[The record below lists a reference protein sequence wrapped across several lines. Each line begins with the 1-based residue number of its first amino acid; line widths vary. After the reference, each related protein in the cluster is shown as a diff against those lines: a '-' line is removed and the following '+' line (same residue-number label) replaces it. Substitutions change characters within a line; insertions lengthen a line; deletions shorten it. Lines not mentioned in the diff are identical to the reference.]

1 MNWNKDKSVKL
12 SKFCVYLFMLILV
25 GVCIGAPWLFRL
37 LVNLRAQDLSGKFA
51 LFLLS
56 TYTAAVPAAAA
67 LYGLW
72 RLLRNISE
80 GEVFIGENVAIL
92 RLLSWCCIAAGLV
105 CLFSALYYM
114 PFLIVSAAAAFV
126 GLILRVVKNVFA
138 EAVRLKDENDYT
150 I

>member
-1 MNWNKDKSVKL
+1 MV
-12 SKFCVYLFMLILV
+12 
-25 GVCIGAPWLFRL
+25 
-37 LVNLRAQDLSGKFA
+37 
-51 LFLLS
+51 
-56 TYTAAVPAAAA
+56 VPAAHPSARAGSGRKIRVVPRQHAAA

-80 GEVFIGENVAIL
+80 GEVFIPENVSIL

>member
-1 MNWNKDKSVKL
+1 MV
-12 SKFCVYLFMLILV
+12 
-25 GVCIGAPWLFRL
+25 
-37 LVNLRAQDLSGKFA
+37 
-51 LFLLS
+51 
-56 TYTAAVPAAAA
+56 VPAAHPSARAGSGRKIRVVPRQHLYGGRAPAA

-80 GEVFIGENVAIL
+80 GEVFIPENVSIL

>member
-1 MNWNKDKSVKL
+1 MHHGCSGCSSVCACRIWPEN
-12 SKFCVYLFMLILV
+12 SSCSSS
-25 GVCIGAPWLFRL
+25 API
-37 LVNLRAQDLSGKFA
+37 
-51 LFLLS
+51 
-56 TYTAAVPAAAA
+56 TAAVPAAAA

-80 GEVFIGENVAIL
+80 GEVFIPENVSIL

>member
-1 MNWNKDKSVKL
+1 MVVPAAHPS
-12 SKFCVYLFMLILV
+12 
-25 GVCIGAPWLFRL
+25 A
-37 LVNLRAQDLSGKFA
+37 RAGFGRKIRV
-51 LFLLS
+51 
-56 TYTAAVPAAAA
+56 VPRQHLYGGRAAAA

-80 GEVFIGENVAIL
+80 GEVFIPENVSIL

>member
-1 MNWNKDKSVKL
+1 MVVPAAHPS
-12 SKFCVYLFMLILV
+12 
-25 GVCIGAPWLFRL
+25 A
-37 LVNLRAQDLSGKFA
+37 RAGFGRKIRVVPRQHH
-51 LFLLS
+51 
-56 TYTAAVPAAAA
+56 TAAVPAAAA

-80 GEVFIGENVAIL
+80 GEVFIPENVSIL